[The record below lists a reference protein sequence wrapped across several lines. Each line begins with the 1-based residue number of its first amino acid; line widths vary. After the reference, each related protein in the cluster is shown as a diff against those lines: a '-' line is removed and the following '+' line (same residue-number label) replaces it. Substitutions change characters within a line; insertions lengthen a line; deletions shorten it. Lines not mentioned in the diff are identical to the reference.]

1 MIVFKKSH
9 LCTVIGAAMLA
20 VTAAPVVSADN
31 GHRADRTVIY
41 MTRHAEKQDE
51 LFATDVT
58 GIETNMCN
66 SSGSRCAEE
75 LSPLGELRADL
86 LAEWLEDRGILRT
99 ITDVISSDKQRTRQ
113 TVEPS
118 AAKIIEHEIAD
129 LKSVDTMDGI
139 QDGVRQVPISDANM
153 DGNELNGNSGS
164 VIPTLEAIQAL
175 EAGSVALVAAHSGT
189 IYRIMGGED
198 TDGNAETVTD
208 EGDAGVGLGIDTTV
222 GDNQAEVTLF
232 PKNLDDGKVP
242 TFGDIWKIVINNNT
256 GVARVAWRKNLQPNR
271 LTIDNQTINRGNRHD
286 NRYW

>member
-1 MIVFKKSH
+1 MMTFKKAQ
-9 LCTVIGAAMLA
+9 LCTVIGTAMLA
-20 VTAAPVVSADN
+20 ASAAPVVFADN

-51 LFATDVT
+51 LFAGDGA
-58 GIETNMCN
+58 GIETNMCKTD
-66 SSGSRCAEE
+66 GSRCAEE

-118 AAKIIEHEIAD
+118 AAKIIAHGIAD
-129 LKSVDTMDGI
+129 LASVDTMDGI

-153 DGNELNGNSGS
+153 PLNELNGNSGS
-164 VIPTLEAIQAL
+164 VIPTVDAIKAL
-175 EAGSVALVAAHSGT
+175 DAGSVALVAAHSGT

-198 TDGNAETVTD
+198 TDGNADTVTD
-208 EGDAGVGLGIDTTV
+208 DGDATVGLGIDTTV
-222 GDNQAEVTLF
+222 GDNQADVTLF
-232 PKNLDDGKVP
+232 PKKESDGKVP

-271 LTIDNQTINRGNRHD
+271 LTVDNQTINRGNRHE